1 MKIMNIWKISKVQ
14 QQYCSSYD
22 IQTLVG
28 SLCSSSAS
36 LVCCPGLDPLG
47 SLHLHH
53 PKIQEKHPSVKKQL
67 PIQFTDW
74 CSGITKSI
82 PLSFLLFVSWCRGGV
97 CRNASA
103 RSMVGSAVCR
113 GKWVCAAAAA
123 SPPRG
128 RSLPPLSS
136 PGALPLG
143 RSDSSPGSREVGPS
157 CVGTACNGSCQLH
170 TYYPAQERH
179 PGR

>member
-53 PKIQEKHPSVKKQL
+53 
-67 PIQFTDW
+67 
-74 CSGITKSI
+74 